1 MPDLYKR
8 VSMPLTD
15 EQIENLNSGENVLI
29 SGIIY
34 SARDTVHKRLTGLLA
49 EGKELPVNLKGQ
61 TIYYVGPTPAK
72 PGQVCGSAGPT
83 TSSRMDVYTP
93 QLLDYGL
100 KGMIGKGKRS
110 EAVIEAMI
118 RNKAVHFAAT
128 GGAAAVIAKSIK
140 AVEMIAYEDLGAEAL
155 QKMTVVDF
163 PAIVVIDS
171 KGHNLYESGPLQYAL

>member
-15 EQIENLNSGENVLI
+15 EQIENLSSGEKVLI

-34 SARDTVHKRLTGLLA
+34 SARDTVHKRLTNLLA

-118 RNKAVHFAAT
+118 RNKAVYFAAT

-163 PAIVVIDS
+163 PAIVVIDC
-171 KGHNLYESGPLQYAL
+171 KGHNLYQTGPRKYAL